1 MTLQFQP
8 RLIVGST
15 NRHDIRA
22 QGDPQPASA
31 TDAARAAAE
40 AVHLADLNNLLKQE
54 IAHRRRAEEAN
65 AKFAAI
71 VESSS
76 DAIIGQ
82 KLDGTIVTWNKG
94 AEKIYGYTSEEAC
107 GRTISILAPPERV
120 DEITR
125 IVQAIRRG
133 DVVHPFETERLRKDG
148 QVI

>member
-40 AVHLADLNNLLKQE
+40 AVHLADLNKLLRRE
-54 IAHRRRAEEAN
+54 IAYRRRAEEAN

-71 VESSS
+71 IENST

-82 KLDGTIVTWNKG
+82 KLDGTIVTWNHG
-94 AEKIYGYTSEEAC
+94 AERLFGYTVDEAC
-107 GRTISILAPPERV
+107 GRPVSMLFPAELVEEQSRV
-120 DEITR
+120 
-125 IVQAIRRG
+125 VQCIRRG
-133 DVVHPFETERLRKDG
+133 E
-148 QVI
+148 I